1 MQIESKELYNI
12 VAKKESLD
20 PYLVKSIGD
29 VVFKKMNRL
38 TSDPPNLVL
47 NLRGLGRRFIRR
59 KKTLDL
65 IAGLKYIIKEI
76 EEGKRNRLPK
86 EVLIKDLEFMENL
99 MKRYERYMEKKKE
112 YKKIRYASDSSLEPT
127 VQQREIQETGSDNIG
142 ECERVP
148 AGEPKV
154 IYLKD

>member
-12 VAKKESLD
+12 VAKKELLD

-65 IAGLKYIIKEI
+65 IAGLKYIIREI

-86 EVLIKDLEFMENL
+86 EALIKDLEFMENL
-99 MKRYERYMEKKKE
+99 MKKYERYMEKKKE
-112 YKKIRYASDSSLEPT
+112 YKKIRYASEPSLEPI

-154 IYLKD
+154 I

>member
-12 VAKKESLD
+12 VAKKELLD

-65 IAGLKYIIKEI
+65 IAGLKYIIREI

-86 EVLIKDLEFMENL
+86 EALIKDLEFMENL
-99 MKRYERYMEKKKE
+99 MKKYERYMEKKKE
-112 YKKIRYASDSSLEPT
+112 YKKIRYASEPSLEPI

-148 AGEPKV
+148 AGESKV
-154 IYLKD
+154 I